1 MPAWYVVAAIAVV
14 ASLILAF
21 KLVEAIL

>member
-14 ASLILAF
+14 AGLLLAF
-21 KLVEAIL
+21 KLIEAIV

>member
-1 MPAWYVVAAIAVV
+1 MPAWYVMTVIAGAAA
-14 ASLILAF
+14 LFLAF